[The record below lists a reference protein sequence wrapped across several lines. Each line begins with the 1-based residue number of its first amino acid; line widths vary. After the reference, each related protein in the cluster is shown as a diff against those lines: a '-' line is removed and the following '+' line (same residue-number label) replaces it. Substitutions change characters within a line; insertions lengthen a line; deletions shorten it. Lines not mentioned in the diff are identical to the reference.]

1 MNPPIKPKP
10 SLVQSSSALEAN
22 LQRTAVDV
30 VIPERHRVLLT
41 ITEPLFGVHQETEKL
56 LNEVNHAYVG
66 WKQTLEDLHYRAMG
80 DFYHYNSHE
89 RGAEGIEV
97 LCRLYEKAASD
108 GKDELREI
116 AIRYWLYYL
125 EKLASE
131 SGDTLPRNSKPL
143 RISLHGLM
151 ALFAEHPELA
161 IVASP
166 RLRRCAKALARQRR
180 DEAEVRAVLALSCKL
195 LAQVLDQVYDAWL
208 ELADPLDWF
217 RESVARGAGEG
228 EGEHQA
234 EELRAE
240 IPLPD
245 PLPRSLARIEHRNL
259 REARKTLGV
268 LRQAGLPV
276 ERNDEL
282 LSLPDNGE
290 IVRGYVDAA
299 NHVEDGGREPWRN
312 TLARIHWMSRVL
324 GTRLLSAVHD
334 SALHEISRSYA
345 DVLSGGD
352 RAQLKDFVHQT
363 FTILRTTEFSNPLPV
378 LDLITTIG
386 TEVMKTRDEAWI
398 DAVIDEILTIDFQ
411 YPRFA
416 GFTEE
421 WQVRINP
428 GHLKAIRTYLA
439 LVKVAPPLAKR
450 LLAALIVQLKIGGVF
465 IADTDLF
472 QKDISQLLNSDVR
485 WVYDLTKHL
494 CKLFPVY
501 FSDIGAEGELREVS
515 TRLDEARSRKDLLC
529 HFIRK
534 QCHIEANPQLV
545 RFVEESVRYWATGDP
560 APLAPFLPQPVFD
573 GLDISKPLHAGLHR
587 IFAQLA
593 PAGEVGPL
601 FALTVDELRARLE
614 PFATAEE
621 VAESDI
627 ERAEMVIRVRQLV
640 GKKYELDHHDVLER
654 LREFHHIDSHHVRA
668 LERAIER
675 DRPREALALVLEI
688 LERLQKIILS
698 PEKTEGRED
707 IYHKRHV
714 AVGIPSMYGRY
725 REEKFEA
732 MGLSF
737 RVESLAN
744 VLFERMI
751 SAQNLRYITK
761 STLQKV
767 AVWMRMLLR
776 ALRVEGFRARGLEI
790 RIWMLEQALQ
800 ARGITVDQY
809 VNIFQMIS
817 NSIKHLIRTRFLD
830 VYESVLERLVGRM
843 REVGVL
849 EGDAE
854 HPESYHLRLGE
865 SFLRDLIA
873 QSFGLQ
879 RLDNLVGTIIQTLSE
894 ERERLDV
901 DTLNLLMT
909 YDVDRCFVQLEQEG
923 TALNGHI
930 YLGNKGFMLKRLAH
944 YGFPVPHGCV
954 LTTEV
959 FRCRR
964 AILAYPE
971 LHSEHVKRI
980 HTQIERLEKITG
992 ARFGDPRNPLLLS
1005 VRSGAAM
1012 SMPGMLDSFLNVGM
1026 NEEITAG
1033 FAAKRDCPWGA
1044 WDAYR
1049 RFLQFWGMSF
1059 GVNRDQFDRLM
1070 SETKQR
1076 VGVEKKSQL
1085 SPEQMREA
1093 TLRYKTLVRD
1103 HRVKI
1108 LEDPYEQLHMCIDL
1122 VLNSWNSEKA
1132 KLYRRALHIAEEWG
1146 TAVIVQQMVYGNLNA
1161 RSGTGVVLTR
1171 HPWQSADDVDLY
1183 GDFVIQG
1190 QGDDVVSG
1198 IVETYP
1204 ITEEQRL
1211 GETRPAPVS
1220 LEKDFPEVYG
1230 ALATHCLAL
1239 IRDVGM
1245 YHQEIEFTFEGDKA
1259 EDLFVLQSRDI
1270 VLSETTQVSTFLPT
1284 EQLDAAKVASGIGVG
1299 GGAICGRVAH
1309 TYADVATLRR
1319 RYPEDQIVLLRPD
1332 TVPDDIHMV
1341 LQSDGL
1347 LTRIGGATSHAAVA
1361 SQRLGKAC
1369 VVGCRGLEVDEERG
1383 RSTIAGHAVKTGD
1396 FLSINGQDGSVYL
1409 GRHPIT
1415 TVRQ

>member
-1 MNPPIKPKP
+1 MNLPTKSSAKP
-10 SLVQSSSALEAN
+10 SMVRSSALEAN

-41 ITEPLFGVHQETEKL
+41 ITKPLFGVHRETEKL
-56 LNEVNHAYVG
+56 LIEVNHTYVG

-89 RGAEGIEV
+89 RGGEGIEIF
-97 LCRLYEKAASD
+97 CRLYEKAARD
-108 GKDELREI
+108 GTDELREV

-131 SGDTLPRNSKPL
+131 SGDKLPRNAKPL
-143 RISLHGLM
+143 RIGLHALT
-151 ALFAEHPELA
+151 ALFAEYPDVA

-166 RLRRCAKALARQRR
+166 RLRRCAKALAKQRR
-180 DEAEVRAVLALSCKL
+180 AEGEVQETLALCCKL
-195 LAQVLDQVYDAWL
+195 LASVLGRVYEAWL
-208 ELADPLDWF
+208 ELADPLNWF
-217 RESVARGAGEG
+217 RESVARGS
-228 EGEHQA
+228 A
-234 EELRAE
+234 EAAE
-240 IPLPD
+240 CDDPERLATLSLPD
-245 PLPRSLARIEHRNL
+245 PLPRSLSRIEHRSL
-259 REARKTLGV
+259 REARRTLDV
-268 LRQAGLPV
+268 LRDAGLPV
-276 ERNDEL
+276 ERTSEL
-282 LSLPDNGE
+282 LALPDNDE
-290 IVRGYVDAA
+290 IVHGYVDVAT
-299 NHVEDGGREPWRN
+299 HVENGQHEPSRN
-312 TLARIHWMSRVL
+312 ILARIHWLSRVL
-324 GTRLLSAVHD
+324 GTKLLASVHET
-334 SALHEISRSYA
+334 ALHEISHFYA

-352 RAQLKDFVHQT
+352 RKQLKDFVHET
-363 FTILRTTEFSNPLPV
+363 FTILRKTEFPNPLPV
-378 LDLITTIG
+378 LDLVTTIG
-386 TEVMKTRDEAWI
+386 TEVMKTRDEDWI
-398 DAVIDEILTIDFQ
+398 DAVIEEILTIDFQ

-472 QKDISQLLNSDVR
+472 QKDISQLLNSDVS

-515 TRLDEARSRKDLLC
+515 TRLDEVRSRKDLLC

-545 RFVEESVRYWATGDP
+545 RFVEESVRYWATGNP
-560 APLAPFLPQPVFD
+560 APLEPFLPEPLFAS
-573 GLDISKPLHAGLHR
+573 LDVAKPLHSGLHE
-587 IFAQLA
+587 IFSTLA
-593 PAGEVGPL
+593 PEGDIEPL
-601 FALTVDELRARLE
+601 FALDLDELKARLA
-614 PFATAEE
+614 PFADRESI
-621 VAESDI
+621 VESDI

-640 GKKYELDHHDVLER
+640 GKKYELDHRDVLER
-654 LREFHHIDSHHVRA
+654 LREFHHIDSHHVKA
-668 LERAIER
+668 LERALQR

-688 LERLQKIILS
+688 LERLQRIILA

-737 RVESLAN
+737 RVESLGN
-744 VLFERMI
+744 VLFEKMI

-767 AVWMRMLLR
+767 AVWLRMLLR
-776 ALRVEGFRARGLEI
+776 ALRIEGFRARGLEI
-790 RIWMLEQALQ
+790 RVWMLEQALQ

-809 VNIFQMIS
+809 INIFQMIS
-817 NSIKHLIRTRFLD
+817 NSIKHLLRTRFLD
-830 VYESVLERLVGRM
+830 VFESILERLVGRM
-843 REVGVL
+843 RKRGVL
-849 EGDAE
+849 EGDPE

-879 RLDNLVGTIIQTLSE
+879 PLDNLVGTIIHTLSE
-894 ERERLDV
+894 ERERLDL

-923 TALNGHI
+923 SVLNGHI

-980 HTQIERLEKITG
+980 ETQIGRLEKITG
-992 ARFGDPRNPLLLS
+992 ARFGYPANPLLLS

-1033 FAAKRDCPWGA
+1033 FAEKRGCPWGA

-1070 SETKQR
+1070 SEEKAR

-1085 SPEQMREA
+1085 TPEQMRRL

-1108 LEDPYEQLHMCIDL
+1108 LEDPYDQLHMCVDL

-1132 KLYRRALHIAEEWG
+1132 EIYRRALHIAEEWG

-1171 HPWQSADDVDLY
+1171 HPWQSADEVDLY

-1198 IVETYP
+1198 IVETFP

-1230 ALATHCLAL
+1230 ALAKHCHAL

-1259 EDLFVLQSRDI
+1259 EDLYVLQSRDI
-1270 VLSETTQVSTFLPT
+1270 VLSETTQVSTFVPT
-1284 EQLDAAKVASGIGVG
+1284 EELDAAKVASGIGVG

-1309 TYADVATLRR
+1309 TRADVVRLQR
-1319 RYPEDQIVLLRPD
+1319 RYPEDKIVLLRPD

-1347 LTRIGGATSHAAVA
+1347 LTRVGGATSHAAVA

-1369 VVGCRGLEVDEERG
+1369 VVGCRALLVDEEQG
-1383 RSTIAGHAVKTGD
+1383 KSTIAGHPVRVGD
-1396 FLSINGQDGSVYL
+1396 YLSINGQDGAVYL

-1415 TVRQ
+1415 TVRH